1 MRSAALLL
9 LVSVAAVIGEFDR
22 MAGLPLWPGFEP
34 KSIPLAI
41 WDGEQTWLVRHPAP
55 PEGFVKKVDYLWVFR
70 GRHPALRANSSAELG
85 GVRTATLLLD
95 AEQPR
100 TAREWASILVHETFH
115 VFQRE
120 RHPAWQGNETEL
132 FVYPVDDTELLARRR
147 LETEALRR
155 AVLAAVV
162 ENRPRSACWAARA
175 LDQRRV
181 RFARLPPGSAGYERG
196 TELNEGLAAYVEELA
211 LGATGTGLP
220 PEGYGAGEVREA
232 AYGTGPALATLLDR
246 FDPSWKATLEAGSTA
261 SLDELLMK
269 ALPLADTAGCGF
281 TAEEVAQARAR
292 AAADVARLVAGRKER
307 RAAFFAQPGLRL
319 EIDAGAEPLWPQGFD
334 PLNVEA
340 LGGPEVLH
348 RRWLKLGNERGTL
361 EVLDR
366 EALTEGAA
374 GHPLFNGVRR
384 LTLAGLAAEP
394 VVSRDGA
401 TLKITAPGL
410 TATLQGA
417 VLDVTEKS
425 RGLLR
430 VTWPEAVPAR
440 ASPSPTSATA
450 CSSPT
455 ARGSWR
461 AP

>member
-1 MRSAALLL
+1 MRIAALLL
-9 LVSVAAVIGEFDR
+9 LVSVSAVVGEFDR

-34 KSIPLAI
+34 KRTPLAI

-70 GRHPALRANSSAELG
+70 GRHPALRANTSADLG

-95 AEQPR
+95 AERPR

-132 FVYPVDDTELLARRR
+132 FVYPVEDPELLARRR

-155 AVLAAVV
+155 AVLAT
-162 ENRPRSACWAARA
+162 ERPRAACWAARA
-175 LDQRRV
+175 VEQRRV
-181 RFARLPPGSAGYERG
+181 RFARLTPASAAYERG

-220 PEGYGAGEVREA
+220 PEGYGAAEVREA
-232 AYGTGPALATLLDR
+232 AYGTGPALASLLDR
-246 FDPSWKATLEAGSTA
+246 FDPAWKATLEAGSAA

-269 ALPLADTAGCGF
+269 ALPLVDTAGCGF
-281 TAEEVAQARAR
+281 TAEDVAQARAR
-292 AAADVARLVAGRKER
+292 AAGDTAGLVAARKER

-319 EIDAGAEPLWPQGFD
+319 VIEAGGQPLWPQGFD

-374 GHPLFNGVRR
+374 GHPLFNGVRK
-384 LTLAGLAAEP
+384 LTLTGLAAEP
-394 VVSRDGA
+394 KVTREGA
-401 TLKITAPGL
+401 TLRIEAPGL

-417 VLDVTEKS
+417 VIDASERS

-430 VTWPEAVPAR
+430 ITWPQPEAVPPPA
-440 ASPSPTSATA
+440 AGAIP
-450 CSSPT
+450 PT
-455 ARGSWR
+455 APGPRSSTD
-461 AP
+461 